1 MVCGRARVC
10 DARVMT
16 SEASG
21 LFTYLSAAVKMAETV
36 NRKWSLEKP
45 EGVSSSMI
53 TVGKNSAVD

>member
-21 LFTYLSAAVKMAETV
+21 LFTYLSAAVKICTGSFTV
-36 NRKWSLEKP
+36 ALK
-45 EGVSSSMI
+45 V
-53 TVGKNSAVD
+53 A